1 MVNMKLHEYPN
12 DVDNIDNNNLFKLM
26 TLHDNKL
33 YSLRYALNFFGINRP
48 DRTIVIQKPIEE
60 KDCNKDLYVSD
71 YRLTTNEEYN
81 SDKNFP
87 GWHVLSNENS
97 IYMIL
102 FANIIR
108 FKKQV
113 INSAD
118 IKNTQILYFDYCLV
132 KCSSPN
138 PVFIH
143 EIEEDKYSTLAN
155 PIKVEKICFK
165 SYELLNL
172 KSTEEVHEYFN
183 EYFKQ
188 NNAEYL
194 IS

>member
-1 MVNMKLHEYPN
+1 M
-12 DVDNIDNNNLFKLM
+12 
-26 TLHDNKL
+26 
-33 YSLRYALNFFGINRP
+33 
-48 DRTIVIQKPIEE
+48 
-60 KDCNKDLYVSD
+60 YVSD

-87 GWHVLSNENS
+87 GWHVLSNENRS
-97 IYMIL
+97 YLNHLMYCPARAVQL
-102 FANIIR
+102 
-108 FKKQV
+108 K
-113 INSAD
+113 
-118 IKNTQILYFDYCLV
+118 FDYCLV

-143 EIEEDKYSTLAN
+143 EIEDAYCILAN
-155 PIKVEKICFK
+155 PIKIEKICFK
-165 SYELLNL
+165 SYEL
-172 KSTEEVHEYFN
+172 KIRTKGEVHEYFN